1 MKIVLEALY
10 FFAPVYM
17 ANMAPVFAK
26 RFRLPGER
34 PVAVSLLGS
43 HKTVRGF
50 YAGILGALL
59 MLIIQRNL
67 QGAHILEEITLLDYS
82 AQNIFLLGLLFGG
95 GTMIGD
101 AVGSLFKR
109 RMGISPGGC
118 SMPLDQLDYVLGA
131 ILFVSIVVHIPW
143 EHIVVLLVVTPF
155 LHIGVNIVGFW
166 MGYKEVWW

>member
-1 MKIVLEALY
+1 
-10 FFAPVYM
+10 M

-26 RFRLPGER
+26 RFRLPGGR
-34 PVAVSLLGS
+34 PIAASLLGS

-50 YAGILGALL
+50 YAGILGALC

-67 QGAHILEEITLLDYS
+67 QIAHILEEIALLDYS
-82 AQNIFLLGLLFGG
+82 AQNIFLLGFLFGG
-95 GTMIGD
+95 GAMIGD

-109 RMGISPGGC
+109 RMGIPPGGC
-118 SMPLDQLDYVLGA
+118 SLPLDQLDYIVGA
-131 ILFVSIVVHIPW
+131 LLFILPIVSIPW
-143 EHIVVLLVVTPF
+143 ENIAIVFLLTPF